1 MYKRQHLRRPE
12 FVKRLSKLKESLQVD
27 RFPAV
32 TEAEKI
38 NKGDV
43 IEWCIYKIRFTGP
56 AVPKG
61 LRDRNNEM
69 MQKFRHFSNL
79 MHTLEM
85 QLARSP
91 ILTRTADE
99 WCNSQRPQPER
110 FALAI
115 HLCKKAYVEPND
127 LNLREAH
134 GAVQALCTTS
144 TPLEATDPW
153 ASMLSVLRQRLG
165 WQQLQELD
173 SGRTWW
179 YHPEKQQWRTSKLT
193 VIGFV
198 Q

>member
-1 MYKRQHLRRPE
+1 
-12 FVKRLSKLKESLQVD
+12 
-27 RFPAV
+27 
-32 TEAEKI
+32 
-38 NKGDV
+38 
-43 IEWCIYKIRFTGP
+43 
-56 AVPKG
+56 
-61 LRDRNNEM
+61 

-110 FALAI
+110 FARAI

-153 ASMLSVLRQRLG
+153 DSMLSILRQRLG
-165 WQQLQELD
+165 WQKLQELD

-179 YHPEKQQWRTSKLT
+179 YHPEKKQWRTSNADSDRLRP
-193 VIGFV
+193 VSGFV